1 MSAAAALILG
11 GARSAVA
18 PHGGAF
24 KTLHAHEI
32 AAPVIAGLLARTG
45 IDARLVD
52 AVVAGNALGAGGN
65 PARMLAL
72 AAGLPEHCAAYSIDT
87 QCCAGL
93 DAITMAAGLLAS
105 GNASVVI
112 AGGVEAWSRA
122 PIRQHRPLHVGDPAV
137 SYERPAFAPDPARDP
152 DMLLAAARYAALHGY
167 TRVAQDAY
175 AILSHERALA
185 RADAISVEIVP
196 VAGLDRDAYPRHI
209 KLARA
214 ARMPAVASSDAVV
227 HVGDASSIHTAN
239 TPVATPGA
247 SGRAPNAPSMT
258 RDLAADCSL
267 SALSIAPRADGAA
280 FVLMASAEAC
290 QRLGLRARASLLAS
304 SSIGAAPETPMLA
317 AIDASRAVL
326 ARVGM
331 SMNQMSA
338 IELHDAFAVQA
349 LSFCDAFGLTHA
361 ALNRRGGG
369 LARGHPIGA
378 SAAIA
383 LVRLLVDLERDEA
396 PGAFGLTASAGAGG
410 IGAAAVVARV

>member
-1 MSAAAALILG
+1 MSDAAALILG
-11 GARSAVA
+11 WARSAVA

-32 AAPVIAGLLARTG
+32 AAPVIAGLLARAGVDET
-45 IDARLVD
+45 LVD
-52 AVVAGNALGAGGN
+52 AVVVGNALGAGGN

-93 DAITMAAGLLAS
+93 DSVTMAAGLLAS

-122 PIRQHRPLHVGDPAV
+122 PIRQHRPMHAGDPAV
-137 SYERPAFAPDPARDP
+137 SYERPAFAPDPERDP
-152 DMLLAAARYAALHGY
+152 DMLMAAARYAALHGY

-175 AILSHERALA
+175 AILSHERAIA
-185 RADAISVEIVP
+185 RADTISAEIVA
-196 VAGLDRDAYPRHI
+196 VAGLGRDAYPRHI
-209 KLARA
+209 KLGRA
-214 ARMPAVASSDAVV
+214 ARMPAVAVSDVRGELCGPMATSPGEVSNPASE
-227 HVGDASSIHTAN
+227 HVS
-239 TPVATPGA
+239 
-247 SGRAPNAPSMT
+247 NAAWTT

-280 FVLMASAEAC
+280 FVVMASAEAC
-290 QRLGLRARASLLAS
+290 KRLGLQARASVLVS
-304 SSIGAAPETPMLA
+304 SSVGAAPETPMLA
-317 AIDASRAVL
+317 AISASRAVL

-331 SMNQMSA
+331 SMDQMSA

-349 LSFCDAFGLTHA
+349 LSFCDAFGLKHA

-383 LVRLLVDLERDEA
+383 LVRLLADLERDDA